1 MYVESL
7 SFQPLS
13 RGVFMRIGLWQS
25 YAAMNSTFDHG
36 DELEALFYSHA
47 PFKDD
52 YVCAHKP
59 FKPEAEASCYC

>member
-1 MYVESL
+1 
-7 SFQPLS
+7 
-13 RGVFMRIGLWQS
+13 MRIGLWQS